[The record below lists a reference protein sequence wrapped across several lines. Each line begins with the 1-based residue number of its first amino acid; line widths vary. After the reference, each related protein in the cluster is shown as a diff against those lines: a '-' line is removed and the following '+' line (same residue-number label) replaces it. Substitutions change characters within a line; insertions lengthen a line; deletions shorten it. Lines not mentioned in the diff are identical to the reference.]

1 MLVSRSPLIR
11 SDLAWLRSCADCAT
25 TASCREAMMPLVIR
39 CRSSCPTTSTTR
51 IPSTTVAATTR
62 SWMERRHCPSTSR
75 SGRRSGPG
83 TSRPAS
89 GRAISVRDCA
99 GPATGPDVRAT
110 IRSARPGLVAD
121 AANSHDDLRTLGV
134 ALDLG
139 PQTLHMDIDE
149 PGVRRVPVT
158 PDLFQQHLPG
168 EDLPGLA
175 CERHEQVE
183 LQRSQRYDLAV
194 ATYRVTRDID
204 GEVPDLERLG
214 RGLIRAPEPSPD
226 PGDELLGLERLDDV
240 VVGARLQ
247 AEDDVDRV
255 GLGRQHDDRDP
266 RLGADLPADLDA
278 VLARQHDVEQ
288 HQVRPARPEGLQ
300 GLCAGRAARGGERP
314 PAEADAQHL
323 PQPGVAVD
331 PQHTSPHARMVTLKV
346 DTPGAGRA

>member
-75 SGRRSGPG
+75 SRRRSGPG

-110 IRSARPGLVAD
+110 IRSARSGLVAD
-121 AANSHDDLRTLGV
+121 TANGHDDLRTLGV

-149 PGVRRVPVT
+149 PGVRRVPVS
-158 PDLFQQHLPG
+158 PDLFQQDLAGEHLPR
-168 EDLPGLA
+168 LA
-175 CERHEQVE
+175 SERDEQVE
-183 LQRSQRYDLAV
+183 LQRRQRDHLTV
-194 ATYRVTRDID
+194 APD
-204 GEVPDLERLG
+204 GMAGDVDAEVADLEGFGGRL
-214 RGLIRAPEPSPD
+214 
-226 PGDELLGLERLDDV
+226 
-240 VVGARLQ
+240 VGAAQ
-247 AEDDVDRV
+247 A
-255 GLGRQHDDRDP
+255 G
-266 RLGADLPADLDA
+266 
-278 VLARQHDVEQ
+278 
-288 HQVRPARPEGLQ
+288 
-300 GLCAGRAARGGERP
+300 
-314 PAEADAQHL
+314 
-323 PQPGVAVD
+323 
-331 PQHTSPHARMVTLKV
+331 
-346 DTPGAGRA
+346 